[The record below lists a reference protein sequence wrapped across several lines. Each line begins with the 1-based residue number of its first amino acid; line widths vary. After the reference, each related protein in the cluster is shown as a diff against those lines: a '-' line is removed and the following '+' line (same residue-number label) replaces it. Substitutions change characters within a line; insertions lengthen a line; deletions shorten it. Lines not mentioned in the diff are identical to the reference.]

1 MKTCAKALYF
11 DTAATTPVA
20 AEVRARMFDCL
31 GDDGYEANPAAQHAA
46 GRAAALRI
54 EQAREEIAAEFGCAA
69 DEVIFTSGATEANNL
84 ALRGVA
90 LAHAT
95 QGRHLLTSAI
105 EHAAVL
111 ACCTALQGEGYEI
124 SRLAPNRDGWIEPE
138 NVRAALRADTLLLSL
153 MHTNNETGVLQP
165 IAAIAEIAAEAGV
178 LLHVDAAQAAG
189 KFSID
194 LQQLPIDLLSLSA
207 HKFHGPKG
215 IGCLIV
221 RNRRHLRLR
230 PLLYGGGQEFGL
242 RSGTLPTHQIIG
254 LSTALRLA
262 AARRSAD
269 LVKVAA
275 LKQQFLDQLCAHL
288 AFQVHGDPARCSP
301 YIVNLAIPGI
311 SSTALIN
318 QLADRVAIA
327 SGSACASGT
336 PEASHVL
343 RAMGLADASLHGAV
357 RISFSREHDSAAID
371 AAVHHITAAVQRI
384 RELAA

>member
-1 MKTCAKALYF
+1 
-11 DTAATTPVA
+11 
-20 AEVRARMFDCL
+20 
-31 GDDGYEANPAAQHAA
+31 
-46 GRAAALRI
+46 
-54 EQAREEIAAEFGCAA
+54 
-69 DEVIFTSGATEANNL
+69 
-84 ALRGVA
+84 
-90 LAHAT
+90 
-95 QGRHLLTSAI
+95 
-105 EHAAVL
+105 
-111 ACCTALQGEGYEI
+111 
-124 SRLAPNRDGWIEPE
+124 
-138 NVRAALRADTLLLSL
+138 

-189 KFSID
+189 KFTID
-194 LQQLPIDLLSLSA
+194 LQHLPIDLLSLSA

-221 RNRRHLRLR
+221 RNRRNLRLR

-269 LVKVAA
+269 LIRVAA
-275 LKQQFLDQLCAHL
+275 LKQQFLEHLRAHL
-288 AFQVHGDPARCSP
+288 VFQVHGDPAQCSP
-301 YIVNLAIPGI
+301 YIVNLAIPDI

-318 QLADRVAIA
+318 QLADRVAIS

-336 PEASHVL
+336 MEASHVL
-343 RAMGLADASLHGAV
+343 RAMGVADANLHSAV

-371 AAVHHITAAVQRI
+371 AAVHHIAAAVQRI